1 MAAKKGGKKK
11 AGKGKGGG
19 KKKEKKEK
27 GGKAATFA
35 EAPVSGSGSPCRL
48 DGRECCAA
56 ATSRRGGR
64 AVPVRSPAR
73 LGNSPST
80 NPTDALAGAQEGEAA
95 KGAKIFKTKCGPQL
109 GDAPA
114 GWTGGADAQHRHPTQ
129 VQFLPRRGGRERPQA
144 GPQVRT
150 RTAAPRREGGGL
162 TLNTP
167 TLGSLGNLWGRRS
180 GEAPGFGY
188 SSAAVAAAVEWKE
201 ESLFEFL
208 LAPKKYLPV
217 SGRLRAADG
226 DGRRRTDTDPHAV
239 RPPPRQGT
247 KMVFAGLKK
256 PKDRAD
262 LIAYLKEATA

>member
-1 MAAKKGGKKK
+1 MSSRW
-11 AGKGKGGG
+11 
-19 KKKEKKEK
+19 
-27 GGKAATFA
+27 TR
-35 EAPVSGSGSPCRL
+35 VL
-48 DGRECCAA
+48 CC
-56 ATSRRGGR
+56 GD
-64 AVPVRSPAR
+64 VPARTGCSCSLARSPAR
-73 LGNSPST
+73 LGNSSSSSSSPST

-95 KGAKIFKTKCGPQL
+95 KGAKIFKTKCGLQL

-114 GWTGGADAQHRHPTQ
+114 GWTGGADVQHRHPTQ

-226 DGRRRTDTDPHAV
+226 AP
-239 RPPPRQGT
+239 
-247 KMVFAGLKK
+247 
-256 PKDRAD
+256 AD
-262 LIAYLKEATA
+262 

>member
-11 AGKGKGGG
+11 AGKGKGDGKKKDGGG

-56 ATSRRGGR
+56 ATSRRGERTGCSCSLAR
-64 AVPVRSPAR
+64 LPAR
-73 LGNSPST
+73 LGNSSSPST

-114 GWTGGADAQHRHPTQ
+114 GWTGGADVQHRHPTQ

-217 SGRLRAADG
+217 SGGRLRATDGAPAD
-226 DGRRRTDTDPHAV
+226 
-239 RPPPRQGT
+239 
-247 KMVFAGLKK
+247 
-256 PKDRAD
+256 
-262 LIAYLKEATA
+262 